1 MLLEFPAKCT
11 CIEEAG
17 CYREYKRYPPW
28 EIAIAAYIASYKLA
42 VARPSSTHVFQCRKP
57 THGIILQ
64 KTILTPFKLTQDQMA
79 ELKEAFSMFDKDGD
93 GTITLSELASVLRA
107 LGQKPTD
114 DELQIMM
121 NSVDVDQNG
130 VIDFDEFVGLMKNHL
145 YADDSVPTVE
155 AEMLEAFRVFDRNG
169 DGFITEEELRQAL
182 LNLGE
187 RITEEELKEMIAE
200 ADKDGNGLIDYQE
213 FIDMMN
219 NK

>member
-1 MLLEFPAKCT
+1 M
-11 CIEEAG
+11 
-17 CYREYKRYPPW
+17 
-28 EIAIAAYIASYKLA
+28 
-42 VARPSSTHVFQCRKP
+42 
-57 THGIILQ
+57 
-64 KTILTPFKLTQDQMA
+64 FKLTQDQIA

-93 GTITLSELASVLRA
+93 GTITLGELASVLRA

-130 VIDFDEFVGLMKNHL
+130 VIDFEEFVGLMKNHL
-145 YADDSVPTVE
+145 YSDDSVPTAE
-155 AEMLEAFRVFDRNG
+155 AEMLEAFRIFDRNG

-187 RITEEELKEMIAE
+187 RVTGEELKEMIAE

-213 FIDMMN
+213 FIGMMN